1 MKLKK
6 FQEFSKELIQ
16 ELSITE
22 GMKYDEDIEKF
33 KEDEVQF
40 INKIQSIEELDSYV
54 NKITMGKHFP
64 LNPIDPIRSSLREK
78 IYELNLNDICKMY
91 LTNLEGD
98 WKEIILPPGAMY

>member
-22 GMKYDEDIEKF
+22 GMKYDEDIEKL

-40 INKIQSIEELDSYV
+40 INKIQSIEELD
-54 NKITMGKHFP
+54 
-64 LNPIDPIRSSLREK
+64 
-78 IYELNLNDICKMY
+78 
-91 LTNLEGD
+91 
-98 WKEIILPPGAMY
+98 

>member
-1 MKLKK
+1 
-6 FQEFSKELIQ
+6 
-16 ELSITE
+16 
-22 GMKYDEDIEKF
+22 
-33 KEDEVQF
+33 
-40 INKIQSIEELDSYV
+40 
-54 NKITMGKHFP
+54 MGKHFP